1 MSHRTFWQSHKCP
14 TSPVPFLDISVTWRW
29 KRKQPKAKRSIRIL
43 DQEFDGSTVLDKF
56 RQRTH
61 LCEARA
67 SAFPGQHC
75 AVGQILVSL
84 AHEGQRYTLG
94 DDACNIFSLSLLRLG
109 KKPLFPP
116 SLQHTKKLG
125 TNVLKGFMFDS

>member
-14 TSPVPFLDISVTWRW
+14 TSPVRFLDISVTCRW
-29 KRKQPKAKRSIRIL
+29 KRKQPKTKRSIRIL

-84 AHEGQRYTLG
+84 DLMKVNAIHSATTLVIILVYPCSGWVKSRYFLPVYSTPK
-94 DDACNIFSLSLLRLG
+94 SLAQTS
-109 KKPLFPP
+109 
-116 SLQHTKKLG
+116 
-125 TNVLKGFMFDS
+125 

>member
-14 TSPVPFLDISVTWRW
+14 TSPVPFLDISVTCRW
-29 KRKQPKAKRSIRIL
+29 KRKQPKGERSIRIL

-56 RQRTH
+56 RERTH

-67 SAFPGQHC
+67 SAFSGQHC

-84 AHEGQRYTLG
+84 DLMKVNAIHSATTLVIILVYPCSGWVKSRYFLLVCSTPK
-94 DDACNIFSLSLLRLG
+94 SLAQTS
-109 KKPLFPP
+109 
-116 SLQHTKKLG
+116 
-125 TNVLKGFMFDS
+125 